1 MRNALHS
8 ISNVMNKI
16 EVSDLILVT
25 RLIFLGMKVI
35 VAWKC
40 WLENINCHFISTLK
54 TISLQSRSY
63 LLTCENQ
70 NKTIYYLKMFR
81 IVFCQK
87 ISIFFL
93 TATSV
98 VTMIKFVTWNAKTIN
113 FYNIHGWG
121 WVGVLDH
128 WLWIS
133 FHKTSSRSNTGEWP
147 YLVWKWTSLLERPF
161 FTAFRSLCVKF

>member
-87 ISIFFL
+87 
-93 TATSV
+93 
-98 VTMIKFVTWNAKTIN
+98 NIN
-113 FYNIHGWG
+113 FLPYGHLCCNHNKIRDLKCKNNQLLQHPWMG
-121 WVGVLDH
+121 VGGS
-128 WLWIS
+128 I
-133 FHKTSSRSNTGEWP
+133 
-147 YLVWKWTSLLERPF
+147 
-161 FTAFRSLCVKF
+161 RSLALNFFP